1 MKKFFMNILGI
12 EATSSCI
19 RGRKSTGSE
28 DVGAYKHWR
37 KDYFDN
43 SPSSFN

>member
-19 RGRKSTGSE
+19 RGRKSSGCE
-28 DVGAYKHWR
+28 DGGGYKYWR
-37 KDYFDN
+37 KDYFDTN
-43 SPSSFN
+43 ESSLN